1 MRIIYA
7 NESAPT
13 TKVSILFEY
22 TQWDHEGNEISDAP
36 DYPNPY
42 ARVLIHGASTKQI
55 EETFKARFPNSVTWN
70 SRYIM

>member
-7 NESAPT
+7 SNSNQPA
-13 TKVSILFEY
+13 KVSILFDY

-42 ARVLIHGASTKQI
+42 ARVLIHGDSVKQV
-55 EETFKARFPNSVTWN
+55 EETFKARFPNSVTWD
-70 SRYIM
+70 SQYI